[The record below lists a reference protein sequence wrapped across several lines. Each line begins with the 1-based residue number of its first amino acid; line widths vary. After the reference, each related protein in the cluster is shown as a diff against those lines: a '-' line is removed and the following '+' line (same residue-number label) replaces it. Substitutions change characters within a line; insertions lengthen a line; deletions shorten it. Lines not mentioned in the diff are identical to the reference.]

1 MIEMDSHFAAP
12 PVTGELTC
20 SADAMIE
27 EPDTPDIQ
35 RLADSLDKIATR
47 LGVDM
52 LLEAD
57 LDD

>member
-1 MIEMDSHFAAP
+1 MIEMYTLFAVAP
-12 PVTGELTC
+12 FTGQFAC
-20 SADAMIE
+20 SAGAMIE